1 MLIFVTIFG
10 VGFLILLISLIFG
23 ADHDIDMDVDGD
35 VSGVVESDFHGPSV
49 FSIKMVALLMVGFGG
64 VGFAV
69 RATSDVQMWAAS
81 LAGVGGAA
89 VMGGIGYLIIR
100 AFYASQASSTIT
112 DSDIIGERATLLDA
126 INEGSNG
133 QVVCIIRG
141 REMTYLAR
149 SADGQPI
156 ERGTPVRIT
165 DKTGAR
171 VTVERI

>member
-10 VGFLILLISLIFG
+10 VGFLILLISFLFG
-23 ADHDIDMDVDGD
+23 ADHDVDMHVDGD
-35 VSGVVESDFHGPSV
+35 VAGTIESDVHGPSI
-49 FSIKMVALLMVGFGG
+49 FSVKMISLLMVGFGG

-69 RATSDVQMWAAS
+69 RSTTSAEMWVAS

-89 VMGGIGYLIIR
+89 VIGAIGYAIIR
-100 AFYASQASSTIT
+100 AFYANQASSTVT
-112 DSDIIGERATLLDA
+112 DQDVVGQRATLLDA
-126 INEGSNG
+126 ITEGSNG

-149 SADGQPI
+149 SADGQSI

-165 DKTGAR
+165 DKTGSR